1 MKIKSRLIIAFFTIT
16 TLPII
21 LITISAF
28 TIVKFQEF
36 SIAET
41 YDIES
46 DTLLIISNPL
56 NILNNLTKG
65 VYNEIVITASNAPE
79 KFENSKYINDLNV
92 KLKDRY
98 SYIIVR
104 KKDEILY
111 CGNTKELEFVQHK
124 LPGFGENESSG
135 EGGLYV
141 AGIDPTFLKQEDFY
155 FSDGA
160 EGSIFIVS
168 DGDAVMPQIR
178 NTAIQII
185 FSFVFIIILMAGVLI
200 YWVYRS
206 ILAPLNVLRKATD
219 AMKEGNL
226 DYAIVGDPSDEIGKL
241 CHDFDEMRLT
251 FKELFDFRL
260 KHEEEFK
267 ELISNISHDL
277 KTPITSIKGYAEGI
291 IDGVADTSEKQN
303 KYIKTIYAKANDM
316 SVLVDELS
324 LYSKIDYNT
333 MNYTFAYVNLNS
345 YFTDCIEELNFD
357 LEMNGI
363 KIIFKNHCNPDT
375 EVSMDGEQL
384 KRVINN
390 IVGNAVKY
398 MNKDSCF
405 VEIEIREGENYVIIA
420 ITDNGVGIPTK
431 DLAFIFDRFFRADA
445 SRNSTKG
452 GSGLGLAIAKKII
465 QAHSGDIWA
474 TSEEGVGTTI
484 FFTLRKRKE

>member
-1 MKIKSRLIIAFFTIT
+1 MKIKSRLLIAFLTIT

-21 LITISAF
+21 LVTIAAF

-36 SIAET
+36 SIEET
-41 YDIES
+41 YDLES

-56 NILNNLTKG
+56 NILNNMTRD
-65 VYNEIVITASNAPE
+65 VYNEIVITAEETPE

-92 KLKDRY
+92 KLKDRF

-104 KKDEILY
+104 KGEDVLY
-111 CGNTKELEFVQHK
+111 SGNTKELEFIEHS
-124 LPGFGENESSG
+124 LPKFGEYQTDV

-155 FSDGA
+155 YSDGS
-160 EGSIFIVS
+160 EGSIFIIS
-168 DGDAVMPQIR
+168 DGDAIMPQIR
-178 NTAIQII
+178 STAIQII
-185 FSFVFIIILMAGVLI
+185 FAFVFVIIFLAGALI
-200 YWVYRS
+200 YWIYRS
-206 ILAPLNVLRKATD
+206 ILAPLEVLRQATD

-241 CHDFDEMRLT
+241 CYDFDEMRLK

-291 IDGVADTSEKQN
+291 IDGVADTNEKQN
-303 KYIKTIYAKANDM
+303 RYIKTIYAKASDM

-333 MNYTFAYVNLNS
+333 MNYCFSYVNLNS
-345 YFTDCIEELNFD
+345 YFQDCIDELSFD
-357 LEMNGI
+357 LELKGI
-363 KIIFKNHCNPDT
+363 NVIFKNHCRPNL
-375 EVSMDGEQL
+375 EVTMDGEQL

-390 IVGNAVKY
+390 IIGNAVKY
-398 MNKDSCF
+398 MNKRNCYI
-405 VEIEIREGENYVIIA
+405 ELEIREGENYVIVA
-420 ITDNGVGIPTK
+420 ISDNGVGIPTK
-431 DLAFIFDRFFRADA
+431 DLAFIFDRFYRVDA
-445 SRNSTKG
+445 SRNTAKG
-452 GSGLGLAIAKKII
+452 GSGLGLAISKKII

-474 TSEEGVGTTI
+474 TSEEDMGTTI
-484 FFTLRKRKE
+484 FFTLKKRKE